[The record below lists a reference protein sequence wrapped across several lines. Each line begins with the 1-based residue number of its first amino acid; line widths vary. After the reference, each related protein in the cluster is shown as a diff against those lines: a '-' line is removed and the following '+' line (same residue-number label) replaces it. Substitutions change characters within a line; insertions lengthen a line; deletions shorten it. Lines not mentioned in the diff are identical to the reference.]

1 MKSSEFENTG
11 TLYIVATPIGNLK
24 DITYRA
30 VEVLKSVDLVL
41 CEDTRTS
48 RTLLKHYD
56 ITTPVQSYHAHSNKE
71 KHQHIVSLLE
81 KGQHIALIS
90 DAGTPGISD
99 PGSLLVATIR
109 QRDNHIS
116 VIPIPGPSALVTLL
130 SVSGFTGNEFTFLGF
145 VPHKKGR
152 ETFFASLETY
162 EHAVIF
168 YESSHRILKTL
179 DSIRTRYQDLYTV
192 HIGREMTKLFET
204 YVSGSPSDIY
214 TFIDQDTNQQKG
226 EFVVLLI
233 PRKK

>member
-1 MKSSEFENTG
+1 MYMNDNTLG
-11 TLYIVATPIGNLK
+11 TLYVVATPIGNLK
-24 DITYRA
+24 DMTYRA
-30 VEVLKSVDLVL
+30 VEILKTVDVIL

-48 RTLLKHYD
+48 RTLLNHYG
-56 ITTPVQSYHAHSNKE
+56 ISTKVHSYHAHSNQE
-71 KHQHIVSLLE
+71 KHNVILEQLLS
-81 KGQHIALIS
+81 GTNIALIS

-99 PGSLLVATIR
+99 PGSLLINTI
-109 QRDNHIS
+109 HHTHPEIKI
-116 VIPIPGPSALVTLL
+116 IPIPGPSALITLL

-152 ETFFASLETY
+152 ETFFVSLHKY
-162 EHAVIF
+162 EHAVVF

-179 DSIRTRYQDLYTV
+179 DAIRSQYQDFYTV

-204 YVSGSPSDIY
+204 YVSGSPEEIY
-214 TFIDQDTNQQKG
+214 TFIEQDKNQQKG